1 MANRPGARRRI
12 EYGADNETYRGALT
26 GLPRVEEAGTPPAV
40 VVARIPAQVLVVVL
54 AWVAT
59 SKPTG
64 KG

>member
-1 MANRPGARRRI
+1 
-12 EYGADNETYRGALT
+12 LT
-26 GLPRVEEAGTPPAV
+26 RLPRVEEAGIPPAV

>member
-1 MANRPGARRRI
+1 VAQPAGAWRRTGC
-12 EYGADNETYRGALT
+12 GADNERTEVLDPGFLESR
-26 GLPRVEEAGTPPAV
+26 EAGIPLAV
-40 VVARIPAQVLVVVL
+40 VVARISAQVLVVVL

>member
-1 MANRPGARRRI
+1 
-12 EYGADNETYRGALT
+12 
-26 GLPRVEEAGTPPAV
+26 
-40 VVARIPAQVLVVVL
+40 VARIPAQVLVVVL